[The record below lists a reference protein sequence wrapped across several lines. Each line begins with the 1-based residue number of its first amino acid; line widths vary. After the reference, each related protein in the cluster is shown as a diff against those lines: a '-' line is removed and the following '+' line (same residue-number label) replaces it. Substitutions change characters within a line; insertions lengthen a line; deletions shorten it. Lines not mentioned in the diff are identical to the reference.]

1 MAVEQD
7 SRDQAFC
14 SVIYDRGA
22 PIFEVNRGFRS
33 VELLTTPPGP
43 TAGMCILKPD
53 PVGSFSRV
61 ESIFTAHAQSDLV
74 AMIGYEATSQW
85 FVAPNGELCILVVTT
100 NCAGSGPAPF
110 SVQVKR
116 IN

>member
-14 SVIYDRGA
+14 SVIYDRGT

-33 VELLTTPPGP
+33 VELLATPPGP

-53 PVGSFSRV
+53 PVGTFSRT
-61 ESIFTAHAQSDLV
+61 ESIFQAHAQSDLV
-74 AMIGYEATSQW
+74 GQVGFEATSQW
-85 FVAPNGELCILVVTT
+85 FVAPDGELCILVVTT
-100 NCAGSGPAPF
+100 NCQGSAPAPF
-110 SVQVKR
+110 CVQVKR